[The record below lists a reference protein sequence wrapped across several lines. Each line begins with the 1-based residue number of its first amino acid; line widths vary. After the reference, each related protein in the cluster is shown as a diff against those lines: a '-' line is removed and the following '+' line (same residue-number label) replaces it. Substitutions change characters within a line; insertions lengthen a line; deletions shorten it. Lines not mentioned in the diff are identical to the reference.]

1 MSDWKKLKDKLP
13 QGQGGPSPRDWE
25 AMQAKIAA
33 EPKLSASGLSGAYRL
48 IIALLAGALISSGI
62 WYWASLPSDE
72 PASEMNRLQQDS
84 SVEAPRTM
92 DAQESKFKDSPKE
105 VPVEQPDALNGK
117 AAYSTVLQ
125 TTSTTEIV
133 KTDAGAKTS
142 SAEPVDYAQS
152 SKSVEQGKADP
163 ILDESRSMASSD
175 AIASRGN
182 APDVKV
188 ADQVN
193 GTLDQFDSGPTQNSI
208 TAVATETPQQIEVPQ
223 ALDSI
228 DYRNSVDNVVKD
240 FPPTAVVEQEDK
252 ADASPAAA
260 SAEEFI
266 PKESGFIWRSLDFKL
281 PVITDA
287 EQTLWAT
294 GLGVGGQWHKGRQRL
309 GLGLNYLSG
318 NQRLAQELVRSGVQ
332 IDSNIRR
339 EISTR
344 TEWEVTR
351 VWVIDSA
358 FSGRYVYD
366 STAVQVTD
374 TSYVLQI
381 DSNPYQTKVVNQV
394 NRRLTWVEMPI
405 TYGYEWQIGR
415 TSLQTNGGIILQ
427 QILSTGA
434 VEGKRTKR
442 FGTAFLLNVEMA
454 YPLSTRWYLS
464 AGLQS
469 RYQWI
474 EPIEGLNTWK
484 YAFQLGVSYR
494 W

>member
-72 PASEMNRLQQDS
+72 PALEINGLKQGS
-84 SVEAPRTM
+84 SVEAPRRM
-92 DAQESKFKDSPKE
+92 DAQKPTFEDSPKAG
-105 VPVEQPDALNGK
+105 PVEQSDALNDK
-117 AAYSTVLQ
+117 AAYFSVSK
-125 TTSTTEIV
+125 TTSTTEIGQ
-133 KTDAGAKTS
+133 KEAATKTS
-142 SAEPVDYAQS
+142 SAESVDYTQS
-152 SKSVEQGKADP
+152 SKSVELGKADP

-182 APDVKV
+182 TPDVKV
-188 ADQVN
+188 EDQVDS
-193 GTLDQFDSGPTQNSI
+193 TLDQIKSAPAQNG
-208 TAVATETPQQIEVPQ
+208 TVAVATEIPQQIEVPQ
-223 ALDSI
+223 AGDSI
-228 DYRNSVDNVVKD
+228 EDRNSVENAVKD
-240 FPPTAVVEQEDK
+240 LPPTAEDEQEDQ

-266 PKESGFIWRSLDFKL
+266 PKESGFIWRSLDFQL

-318 NQRLAQELVRSGVQ
+318 NQRLSQELVRSGVQ

-381 DSNPYQTKVVNQV
+381 DSNPYETKVVNQV

-427 QILSTGA
+427 QIISAGA
-434 VEGKRTKR
+434 AEGKRTKR